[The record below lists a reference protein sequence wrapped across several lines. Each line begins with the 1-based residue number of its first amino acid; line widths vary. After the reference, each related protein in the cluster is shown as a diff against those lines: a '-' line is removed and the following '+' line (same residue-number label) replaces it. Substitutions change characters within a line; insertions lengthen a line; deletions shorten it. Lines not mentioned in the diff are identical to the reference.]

1 MDNTNKV
8 GHKMTVTEKNK
19 AHTKIM
25 KGGVLS
31 AINEKGEIISWVHT
45 YIDHAL
51 LTLYDVPQ

>member
-31 AINEKGEIISWVHT
+31 VINEKGEIISWVHT

-51 LTLYDVPQ
+51 LT